1 MKSIQQSRKSLQA
14 VVLASVV
21 FLGTFGSAM
30 TAAAQ
35 ELRDLQTP
43 KSPLVLKA
51 LGSFYVGGETISQ
64 TATEIGLYGGG
75 QLVVNQ
81 MYVQYMI
88 PQGNA
93 KMPLVMVHG
102 ATLSGKTYE
111 TTPDGRMGWAEYF
124 VRKGH
129 PTYVADQVA
138 RARSGFNQAVY
149 NNVRAG
155 IVPPDAQPS
164 IQRVAIE
171 LAWVRFRFGPAFGV
185 KFPDTQFPVEAAE
198 LLAKQGVPDFN
209 ASLPLKNPTY
219 QALSDLAIELK
230 GAVLLAHSQGGRFPF
245 EAALIS
251 STRTKGLVAIEPA
264 GCSHTLADPTSA
276 AAAAYSD
283 EQIAKLAKV
292 PILVVF
298 GDHLEAPQTY
308 GVPWLERFNDCKAFI
323 TRVNAA
329 GGNAQMLYPPDF
341 GIHGNTHMIMQDKNN
356 LEIADLIL
364 KWINKHV

>member
-1 MKSIQQSRKSLQA
+1 LPTKS
-14 VVLASVV
+14 
-21 FLGTFGSAM
+21 
-30 TAAAQ
+30 
-35 ELRDLQTP
+35 
-43 KSPLVLKA
+43 
-51 LGSFYVGGETISQ
+51 
-64 TATEIGLYGGG
+64 
-75 QLVVNQ
+75 
-81 MYVQYMI
+81 
-88 PQGNA
+88 
-93 KMPLVMVHG
+93 
-102 ATLSGKTYE
+102 
-111 TTPDGRMGWAEYF
+111 
-124 VRKGH
+124 
-129 PTYVADQVA
+129 
-138 RARSGFNQAVY
+138 RARSGFNPAAY

-164 IQRVAIE
+164 IQRVAME

-198 LLAKQGVPDFN
+198 QLAKQGVPDFN

-251 STRTKGLVAIEPA
+251 STGTKGLVAIEPA

-308 GVPWLERFNDCKAFI
+308 GVP
-323 TRVNAA
+323 
-329 GGNAQMLYPPDF
+329 
-341 GIHGNTHMIMQDKNN
+341 
-356 LEIADLIL
+356 
-364 KWINKHV
+364 